1 MKKEETE
8 ERPADQKIEIQSPEV
23 RSFLDYIR
31 FEKNYSINTINA
43 YKRDLTEFFSF
54 LHSSGTSVPAPE
66 VTHLLIR
73 QFLGY
78 LHRIGNKRSSSSR
91 KLATLRSFYRFLH
104 REGLVEKN
112 PARIVRTPRQEQ
124 RNPQVLSEEEM
135 LVLLEVPDRSS
146 AKGLRD
152 AAMLEIL
159 YATGIRVSEMTGL
172 NLGDFQFSQR
182 LVMVRGKGRKERLIP
197 FSERARRVII
207 EYRPVR
213 AILLRKSRAA
223 SDPEAFFLNLR
234 GGRITPRSVQRLV
247 RHYVNIAS
255 AAAGVHPHTFR
266 HSFATHLLRRGADL
280 RSIQEMLG
288 HEDLATTQKYT
299 HLALDE
305 LLKIYSEAH
314 PRAGKK
320 KD

>member
-1 MKKEETE
+1 MNKGTGDG
-8 ERPADQKIEIQSPEV
+8 RADLKTAGPVPEIG
-23 RSFLDYIR
+23 SFLDYLR
-31 FEKNYSINTINA
+31 FEKNYSINTIKA
-43 YKRDLTEFFSF
+43 YERDLKEFFTF
-54 LHSSGTSVPAPE
+54 LQDSGHLVTAPE

-78 LHRIGNKRSSSSR
+78 LQRIGNQRSSSSR
-91 KLATLRSFYRFLH
+91 KLASLRSFYRVLH
-104 REGLVEKN
+104 REGIVDKN
-112 PARIVRTPRQEQ
+112 PARIVRTPKTEH
-124 RNPQVLSEEEM
+124 RNPGILSEEDM
-135 LVLLEVPDRSS
+135 LVLLELPDRSS
-146 AKGLRD
+146 AKGIRD
-152 AAMLEIL
+152 AALLELL
-159 YATGIRVSEMTGL
+159 YATGIRVSELTGL
-172 NLGDFQFSQR
+172 NIGDFQFSQR
-182 LVMVRGKGRKERLIP
+182 LIMVRGKGRKERLVP
-197 FSERARRVII
+197 FSDRAAGVMK

-213 AILLRKSRAA
+213 SLLLRKARAA

-247 RHYVNIAS
+247 RKYVSLAS
-255 AAAGVHPHTFR
+255 VAADVHPHTFR

-305 LLKIYSEAH
+305 LLSTYRKAH

-320 KD
+320 ED

>member
-1 MKKEETE
+1 MKKEEPGELPSDDGTGI
-8 ERPADQKIEIQSPEV
+8 PVAEV
-23 RSFLDYIR
+23 KSFLEYLR
-31 FEKNYSINTINA
+31 FEKNYSINTIRA
-43 YKRDLTEFFSF
+43 YTRDLEEFFSF
-54 LHSSGTSVPAPE
+54 LHSTDASVPAPE

-73 QFLGY
+73 QFIGH

-91 KLATLRSFYRFLH
+91 KLATLRSFYRYLH
-104 REGLVEKN
+104 REGLVDKN
-112 PARIVRTPRQEQ
+112 PARMVRTPRLEQ
-124 RNPQVLSEEEM
+124 RTPRVLSEEEM
-135 LVLLEVPDRSS
+135 LVLLEVPDRSD

-152 AAMLEIL
+152 SAMLELL
-159 YATGIRVSEMTGL
+159 YATGIRVSELTGL
-172 NLGDFQFSQR
+172 NIGDFQFSQR

-197 FSERARRVII
+197 FSERAERVIRA
-207 EYRPVR
+207 YRPVR
-213 AILLRKSRAA
+213 AILLRKSSSP

-234 GGRITPRSVQRLV
+234 GGRITPRSIQRMV
-247 RHYVNIAS
+247 RGYVTL
-255 AAAGVHPHTFR
+255 AAASMDVHPHTFR

-288 HEDLATTQKYT
+288 HADLTTTQKYT

-305 LLKIYSEAH
+305 LLKTYREAH